1 MRTLK
6 QTKVKGRGALGDFG
20 NALLTV
26 THMGAGTP
34 EAAGAV
40 TYGIC
45 LFVCPQRYLGALR
58 MNLLWVWSLRGLS
71 LSAFFARGDKPD
83 EGQKRFVRRFAPCK
97 IRAFRLLLSPTPQT
111 QRRRQEQALP
121 PQQWRILI
129 FVLCAFCCRPAER
142 TLTSVRA
149 ALIRNGCPAE
159 NYSALAINC
168 ATRSARRAALSTG
181 SPSIILAC

>member
-6 QTKVKGRGALGDFG
+6 QTKVKGRGALGDCG

-26 THMGAGTP
+26 AHMGGYARSG
-34 EAAGAV
+34 GC
-40 TYGIC
+40 GD
-45 LFVCPQRYLGALR
+45 LR
-58 MNLLWVWSLRGLS
+58 NLLVRLPAEVLRR
-71 LSAFFARGDKPD
+71 APNEFAVGMELARLVPF
-83 EGQKRFVRRFAPCK
+83 RFSPAAISPMKGKQRFARRFAPCK

-129 FVLCAFCCRPAER
+129 FVLSAFCCRPAER
-142 TLTSVRA
+142 TLTSLCA

-159 NYSALAINC
+159 SYSALAINC